1 MTASLDLHGRD
12 VLARDGFLGF
22 STVKRLRLTRCA
34 EVPAQQGVY
43 VVLRRGFVA
52 PRFLERG
59 SGGVFKGK
67 DPNVAVSV
75 LQLAWVPTAI
85 VLYIGK
91 AGGGKL
97 KAHLKERIDSLV
109 QFGSGASA
117 AHWGGR
123 YLWQLSD
130 AEDLVVCW
138 KPTPGSDPRLVEKAM
153 ISDFEVT
160 YGRRPYANR
169 IG

>member
-1 MTASLDLHGRD
+1 LDPHGRD

-22 STVKRLRLTRCA
+22 CTVKSLRLTRCA

-59 SGGVFKGK
+59 SVGLFKGR
-67 DPNVAVSV
+67 DPNVAISV
-75 LQLAWVPTAI
+75 LQLAWVATAI
-85 VLYIGK
+85 VLYVGK

-97 KAHLKERIDSLV
+97 KVHLKKRISLLI
-109 QFGSGASA
+109 QFGSGANV

-123 YLWQLSD
+123 YLWQLAD
-130 AEDLVVCW
+130 AEDLILCW
-138 KPTPGSDPRLVEKAM
+138 KPTPISDPRSVEKAM
-153 ISDFEVT
+153 VSAFEAS

-169 IG
+169 AR